1 MLVKD
6 NSQPIQA
13 FPIQAN
19 TYVGT
24 PTNLEAKGYNI
35 VHVAE
40 DATVTFIFEGGSS
53 VVVAAKAGMDLA
65 IGNGVLYITATATVW
80 VS

>member
-24 PTNLEAKGYNI
+24 PTNFDVKGHN
-35 VHVAE
+35 VLHASA
-40 DATVTFIFEGGSS
+40 DTTVTFIFEGGAQK
-53 VVVAAKAGMDLA
+53 VIDIPAGMDVAL
-65 IGNGVLYITATATVW
+65 GNGIIYITATAEVW
-80 VS
+80 IS